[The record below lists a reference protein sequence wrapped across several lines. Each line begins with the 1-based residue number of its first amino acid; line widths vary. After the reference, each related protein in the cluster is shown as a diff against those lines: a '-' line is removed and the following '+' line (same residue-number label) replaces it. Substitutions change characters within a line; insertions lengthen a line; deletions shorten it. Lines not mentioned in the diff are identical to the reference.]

1 MMNGEVVFFQLFDV
15 GRYIDLNDIQSIFP
29 GIRDKK
35 IIKTKDTP
43 DYIIIPETIRV
54 EIEQDVIVKSNILKN
69 FKAQIKLYE
78 DGVISFIIRIDFVD
92 LPLERFH
99 SIRNNDINT
108 PDGTLKIE
116 NWIKLQ
122 FNKIYERSR
131 DYIDFYFHTLD
142 YLESEKYTCYC
153 ITDAFND
160 PNAFI
165 RENEKYLASFL
176 IGENPELDL
185 HQNQIDNTLENS
197 FSFLK
202 QDIAIFDFDRCL
214 IIDSTKDYEDL
225 LLIIE
230 LANFQRLELRTL
242 DLLLDIHLDNAEDD
256 IRNIFIKS
264 RLLLRRLNKKLGYLF
279 RLRYDFIFILENLE
293 NVSKIIGDYYLA
305 QIYRHLG
312 KIFRFKQ
319 WSEIIRNRM
328 RILDDIYTTAKS
340 TKTDK
345 LILYLEI
352 LLGVVFTLE
361 FILFLLGL
369 Y

>member
-1 MMNGEVVFFQLFDV
+1 MNGEAVFFQLFDV
-15 GRYIDLNDIQSIFP
+15 GRYIDLNEIQSIFP

-43 DYIIIPETIRV
+43 DYIIIPETIMV
-54 EIEQDVIVKSNILKN
+54 NIKQDIMAKSNNLKN
-69 FKAQIKLYE
+69 FKAQIKLFE
-78 DGVISFIIRIDFVD
+78 DGVISFIIRIEFVD
-92 LPLERFH
+92 FPLESFH
-99 SIRNNDINT
+99 TIRNIEINT
-108 PDGTLKIE
+108 PDGTLKIDS
-116 NWIKLQ
+116 WIKLQ
-122 FNKIYERSR
+122 FNKIYDRSG
-131 DYIDFYFHTLD
+131 DYIDSYFHTFDHLQ
-142 YLESEKYTCYC
+142 SEKYTCYC
-153 ITDAFND
+153 ITNFFND

-165 RENEKYLASFL
+165 RENEKILASFL
-176 IGENPELDL
+176 MGENPEVDL
-185 HQNQIDNTLENS
+185 HQNQIDDTLKNS

-202 QDIAIFDFDRCL
+202 QDIAIFDFNRCL

-225 LLIIE
+225 LLIVE
-230 LANFQRLELRTL
+230 LGNFQHLKLRIL
-242 DLLLDIHLDNAEDD
+242 DRLLDIHLDNAEYD
-256 IRNIFIKS
+256 IRSIFIKS
-264 RLLLRRLNKKLGYLF
+264 RLLLRRLSKKLGYLF

-319 WSEIIRNRM
+319 WSESIHNRM

-361 FILFLLGL
+361 FILFLLGF